1 MSQSKLL
8 NGHDPSS
15 IVIQLNQIAKDKKLF
30 SQFPIVSYVSY
41 ADSITTVGIY
51 LFIDGIKYQMRMVKK
66 TGPIRPSVVVVYCLI
81 QV

>member
-15 IVIQLNQIAKDKKLF
+15 IVIQLNQVAKDKKLF
-30 SQFPIVSYVSY
+30 SQFPIVSY